1 MSTVMTK
8 LATALR
14 WVLMS
19 FLVFATMPS
28 SSSMLAQDL
37 SKYRDFKFGMDLAT
51 VAKQAGTN
59 PSQANV
65 LHSRPALIQDLKW
78 RPQPLGY
85 SVKTEPVQE
94 IVFGFYDGE
103 LFRIEVIYDQHETEG
118 LTTSDLVEAI
128 STSYGAST
136 SPVAVA
142 KSAGQF
148 GDQDQVVARWQD
160 SAYRFDLIRASYG
173 PGFTLVGVVKKLE
186 TESQAALIEAARL
199 DDKEAPQKEADRIAS
214 EGETQRA
221 KLEQARLVNKP
232 KFRP

>member
-1 MSTVMTK
+1 
-8 LATALR
+8 
-14 WVLMS
+14 MS
-19 FLVFATMPS
+19 FLVFAAMPS

-37 SKYRDFKFGMDLAT
+37 SKYRDFKFGTDLAT

-136 SPVAVA
+136 SPAAVV

-160 SAYRFDLIRASYG
+160 PAYRFDLIRASYG
-173 PGFTLVGVVKKLE
+173 PRLHVGWGCEEVGDRV
-186 TESQAALIEAARL
+186 SSRPHRSGAAR
-199 DDKEAPQKEADRIAS
+199 
-214 EGETQRA
+214 
-221 KLEQARLVNKP
+221 
-232 KFRP
+232 